1 MTIDAV
7 ELRKIQYA
15 QELAAYTM
23 RQWMLMRE
31 DIERKRGVE
40 PASAN
45 EPVPPTQNSN
55 PRASRRTRDDVNSS
69 MYLSRQTCVQLVD
82 FTFSTSRT
90 ACRRPYRVLGPQLR
104 PRAILMTNRRI
115 SSAFPP
121 ISSSALSPR
130 CVTFHQYIGS
140 SYITLC
146 LPVALDAT
154 SICYPPRLASTP
166 TFIVPI

>member
-69 MYLSRQTCVQLVD
+69 SMCLTD
-82 FTFSTSRT
+82 
-90 ACRRPYRVLGPQLR
+90 GP
-104 PRAILMTNRRI
+104 
-115 SSAFPP
+115 AFNWL
-121 ISSSALSPR
+121 I
-130 CVTFHQYIGS
+130 
-140 SYITLC
+140 
-146 LPVALDAT
+146 
-154 SICYPPRLASTP
+154 
-166 TFIVPI
+166 

>member
-45 EPVPPTQNSN
+45 ANEPVPPTQNSN
-55 PRASRRTRDDVNSS
+55 PRASLRTRDDVNSTGQPAAAQAES
-69 MYLSRQTCVQLVD
+69 
-82 FTFSTSRT
+82 
-90 ACRRPYRVLGPQLR
+90 
-104 PRAILMTNRRI
+104 
-115 SSAFPP
+115 
-121 ISSSALSPR
+121 
-130 CVTFHQYIGS
+130 
-140 SYITLC
+140 
-146 LPVALDAT
+146 
-154 SICYPPRLASTP
+154 
-166 TFIVPI
+166 